1 MHLDPDEP
9 QDARRGVVDAAPA
22 APAAPAAMEVYLVP
36 LGPDRHELYCE
47 VADEPPEPETIDGTV
62 RAGWFSGLRRRFRAM
77 IAVAEAERRGDA
89 TGSSDAGT
97 RGWSQRVRDRV
108 IGAVAEAIAE
118 QRLLWNLRRQT
129 VAVLVHPNDLSEA
142 QALVVLRTSLRRDA
156 EKHRLWLVV
165 DLVAFVASGL
175 LALIPGPNLIAYYF
189 AFRLVG
195 HYFSLRG
202 ARQGLDRV
210 QWQTRASGPLAELRA
225 AVSLASAGRASRLRE
240 LCEQLDLRHL
250 AAFVERV
257 ALRSA

>member
-9 QDARRGVVDAAPA
+9 QDARRGVVDA

-47 VADEPPEPETIDGTV
+47 VADEPPEPEAIDGTV

-77 IAVAEAERRGDA
+77 IAVAEAERRGDT
-89 TGSSDAGT
+89 TGSGDVGK
-97 RGWSQRVRDRV
+97 RGRSQQVRDRV

-118 QRLLWNLRRQT
+118 QRLLWNLRSQT
-129 VAVLVHPNDLSEA
+129 VAVLVHPRDLSEA
-142 QALVVLRTSLRRDA
+142 QALAVLRTSLRRDA
-156 EKHRLWLVV
+156 EKHRRWLVV

-210 QWQTRASGPLAELRA
+210 QWQARASGPLAELRA

-257 ALRSA
+257 APRSA